1 MHRVS
6 RIAVAALLLVGAAM
20 LAACSNGEA
29 GGAGLLG
36 GGTSTPAAQ
45 TSKKFWDRCIQTECP
60 PMNEDDGRPKKQQ

>member
-1 MHRVS
+1 MHKAS
-6 RIAVAALLLVGAAM
+6 RDVVAGLLLMGAAM
-20 LAACSNGEA
+20 LGACSNGE

-36 GGTSTPAAQ
+36 GGTQTPAAQ